1 MSMRPLLLCG
11 RRIALRRAND
21 EREGS
26 SDSFLYEQKKPRPR
40 RELWTGAFA
49 ISSTALTQVSLPL
62 KTSCGFRS
70 CVYHTHS
77 HFLCQ
82 PVLQIFSELL
92 DICFLFCYADLDDRN
107 LGAPSRVPG
116 RLMLALV
123 SFLFAQK
130 LPGSNCSPKAPARIL
145 RNRQMHS
152 AYVAG
157 TRETILS
164 FRNAGLAHR
173 PYCSSQSFCADARQF
188 RSSNVYPILI
198 FSSSHAQHL
207 TGSRPRSSRDRPYG
221 PCGISGTCQEACK
234 KKYRKCIAPV
244 VPSES
249 LSAFPSLPCVLP
261 FFQISNTNAISNPL
275 VSMKRRRRNRP
286 IPPCL
291 AFPDIAPADSMMP
304 TVSPSFLVLRTASL
318 LSLVISLAL
327 PSTDIHT
334 LLFISPLPQE
344 GARLLLLVAIAA
356 SSFPICIHPDSC
368 VPVNRR
374 RGEGLWMQAR
384 MFNAVCGALARSCAR
399 NVASF
404 MKTGLSFPSASFRI
418 SSFSISGSPPRSR
431 KFILNQI
438 LNRFGALPFRYRL
451 PAGTE
456 PIRKLFLKLFRLR
469 LHYRN
474 SVRRCHMLL
483 LCHLF
488 FLPDNALPDVSRSD
502 ANAESLAIRKLLL
515 AVLRHMAASLPIHLH
530 FCGAEESDIFGSQP
544 DNY

>member
-173 PYCSSQSFCADARQF
+173 PYCSCQSFCADARQF

-221 PCGISGTCQEACK
+221 PCGISGTCQEVCRK
-234 KKYRKCIAPV
+234 KDRKCIAPV
-244 VPSES
+244 SPSES
-249 LSAFPSLPCVLP
+249 FPAFLPLPCVL
-261 FFQISNTNAISNPL
+261 T
-275 VSMKRRRRNRP
+275 
-286 IPPCL
+286 
-291 AFPDIAPADSMMP
+291 
-304 TVSPSFLVLRTASL
+304 L
-318 LSLVISLAL
+318 LS
-327 PSTDIHT
+327 
-334 LLFISPLPQE
+334 E
-344 GARLLLLVAIAA
+344 
-356 SSFPICIHPDSC
+356 
-368 VPVNRR
+368 
-374 RGEGLWMQAR
+374 
-384 MFNAVCGALARSCAR
+384 
-399 NVASF
+399 
-404 MKTGLSFPSASFRI
+404 
-418 SSFSISGSPPRSR
+418 
-431 KFILNQI
+431 
-438 LNRFGALPFRYRL
+438 
-451 PAGTE
+451 
-456 PIRKLFLKLFRLR
+456 
-469 LHYRN
+469 
-474 SVRRCHMLL
+474 
-483 LCHLF
+483 
-488 FLPDNALPDVSRSD
+488 
-502 ANAESLAIRKLLL
+502 
-515 AVLRHMAASLPIHLH
+515 
-530 FCGAEESDIFGSQP
+530 
-544 DNY
+544 